1 MYNDPRSIFQ
11 KKIQILLKNEPE
23 EVETM
28 FEKLFT
34 IQQTLLLERVEK
46 EDENNWKSLLEV
58 YNIVGMKDY
67 IKLISLLKGKTLTF
81 PTDEELKD
89 SILTIM
95 CYYYKEV
102 EGKSWKEIQKI
113 LDVPNLNT
121 IKYGIRLRQLSE
133 FVNKKAGGK
142 IQWI

>member
-34 IQQTLLLERVEK
+34 IQQTLLLERVDK
-46 EDENNWKSLLEV
+46 EDKNNWKSLLEI
-58 YNIVGMKDY
+58 YNIVGMKNY
-67 IKLISLLKGKTLTF
+67 IKLVNLLKGQTLTF
-81 PTDEELKD
+81 PTDEEVKD

-102 EGKSWKEIQKI
+102 EGKTWKEIQKI
-113 LDVPNLNT
+113 LDIPNLNT

-133 FVNKKAGGK
+133 FVNKKAGGQ